1 MSLTGMHSRRR
12 GSVRV
17 RRVAVLGATLS
28 ALALP
33 AVASANPTNIESGRA
48 YDINTSLLGI
58 SAKVGPDTGL
68 ISANKTTHTAL
79 SAITASSPLIS
90 ASVLNAQVD
99 TFNTES
105 ATSSAS
111 VAGANVTLP
120 GLPVINAKVITATS
134 SASCR
139 AHGTV
144 LGSSVGG
151 TITVNG
157 KTYPIASP
165 PNTVIPLGIGTIT
178 LNEQI
183 KSGNTLTVNA
193 IHVKVPALKADVVV
207 ASAFSGVSNC
217 A

>member
-1 MSLTGMHSRRR
+1 MSLTGMHSRGR
-12 GSVRV
+12 GVVRV
-17 RRVAVLGATLS
+17 RRLAVLGATLS

-33 AVASANPTNIESGRA
+33 AVASANASNIESGRA
-48 YDINTSLLGI
+48 YDITTSLLGI
-58 SAKVGPDTGL
+58 NAKVGPDTGL
-68 ISANKTTHTAL
+68 ISANHTTHTAL
-79 SAITASSPLIS
+79 NAVSASSSLVS
-90 ASVLNAQVD
+90 ATVLNAEVD

-105 ATSSAS
+105 ATSTAS
-111 VAGANVTLP
+111 VAGANLTVP

-157 KTYPIASP
+157 TTYPIASP
-165 PNTVIPLGIGTIT
+165 PNTVINLGLGTIT

-193 IHVKVPALKADVVV
+193 IHVKVPLLKADVVV